1 MTTHQ
6 QKQLEVI
13 QRIDQQIN
21 TNKLSFTTVPPVEDF
36 ENDSR
41 MCVTSVHFPDRNLQD
56 YAQQLISELKKV
68 EPDYYY
74 YDNDSLHM
82 TIKNV
87 KVINDPPTFNKQ
99 DIQTVKKVFSKIVP
113 KHKSF
118 KVYFYRLLLLPNNVS
133 IIGTT
138 DEELDAIVLDLDTE
152 LSTAG
157 VPDDKVYS
165 NKKYFFSN
173 MTIARFNGSSEKFKS
188 AVEKLSQTISIP
200 AYEVDS
206 VSLITGN
213 AVLKKLEII
222 ETWPLQHSPHKS
234 VNK

>member
-6 QKQLEVI
+6 QKQLAVI

-21 TNKLSFTTVPPVEDF
+21 SNQVSFTTVPPVEDF

-87 KVINDPPTFNKQ
+87 KIINEPPTFNKQ

-118 KVYFYRLLLLPNNVS
+118 NVYFYRLLLLPNNVS

-138 DEELDAIVLDLDTE
+138 DEELDAIILDLDKE

-157 VPDDKVYS
+157 VPDDKVYT

-200 AYEVDS
+200 AYKVDS
-206 VSLITGN
+206 VSLITSN
-213 AVLKKLEII
+213 AVLKKLEVID
-222 ETWPLQHSPHKS
+222 TWKLSTQ
-234 VNK
+234 